1 MPLGVLASIWIEDEE
16 TVSLYDSSLG
26 RAVLSRQRITLEE
39 RGVEETSNENPAAVS
54 NKSFQKDTALRISSL
69 STDNVITVLSFT
81 VKLPLF
87 RCHFCG
93 IGIMDYRCL
102 AKCRKT
108 TLKMKR
114 LELISSWFIFYLLD
128 NSDYIKDFYCG

>member
-1 MPLGVLASIWIEDEE
+1 MAQSLKSIENAFRGLLASIWIEDEE

-81 VKLPLF
+81 VKLPPFFDALL
-87 RCHFCG
+87 RHWDNG
-93 IGIMDYRCL
+93 YRCL
-102 AKCRKT
+102 QSVEKQH
-108 TLKMKR
+108 
-114 LELISSWFIFYLLD
+114 
-128 NSDYIKDFYCG
+128 

>member
-87 RCHFCG
+87 SMHFCG
-93 IGIMDYRCL
+93 IGIMDTDAC
-102 AKCRKT
+102 KVSKNNT
-108 TLKMKR
+108 
-114 LELISSWFIFYLLD
+114 
-128 NSDYIKDFYCG
+128 

>member
-26 RAVLSRQRITLEE
+26 RAVLSGEPITLEE
-39 RGVEETSNENPAAVS
+39 RGVEETSNENPAYY
-54 NKSFQKDTALRISSL
+54 KSFQKDTALRISSL

-87 RCHFCG
+87 SMHFCG
-93 IGIMDYRCL
+93 IGIMETD
-102 AKCRKT
+102 A
-108 TLKMKR
+108 
-114 LELISSWFIFYLLD
+114 
-128 NSDYIKDFYCG
+128 

>member
-1 MPLGVLASIWIEDEE
+1 MAQSLKSIENAFRGLASIWIEDEE

-87 RCHFCG
+87 RCTFAASG
-93 IGIMDYRCL
+93 
-102 AKCRKT
+102 
-108 TLKMKR
+108 
-114 LELISSWFIFYLLD
+114 
-128 NSDYIKDFYCG
+128 